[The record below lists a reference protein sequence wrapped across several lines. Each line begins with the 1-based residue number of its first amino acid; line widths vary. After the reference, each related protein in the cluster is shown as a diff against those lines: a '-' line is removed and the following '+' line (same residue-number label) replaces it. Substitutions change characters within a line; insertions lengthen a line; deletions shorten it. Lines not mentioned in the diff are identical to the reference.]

1 MESLLRLAFH
11 RFHYWEIWPY
21 AVIFGRTEFN
31 CNKDSAEVMTCSSVT
46 RYEAA
51 QQYRSQLYQV
61 KRWVRVYQF
70 GSFRRELV
78 GRQNRAFLHHH
89 VNK

>member
-31 CNKDSAEVMTCSSVT
+31 CNKDSVEVMTCSSVT

-51 QQYRSQLYQV
+51 QQYKS
-61 KRWVRVYQF
+61 
-70 GSFRRELV
+70 
-78 GRQNRAFLHHH
+78 
-89 VNK
+89 